1 MSSRDKILIGVVA
14 IVAVIGGAWMGVV
27 KPKREDAR
35 QIETQITA
43 ARSDLAG
50 VSARAASYRAARDR
64 LRKHPQAF
72 EKAGRAL
79 PSRVSMPEL
88 LRTLTRTARGTGV
101 TMGELN
107 VGNDA
112 GGGASSS
119 TPGISSVG
127 LQLSFDGDFLA
138 LHRYLE
144 RLERFVQVSSKDV
157 AARGRLVALNNV
169 QLSSGDS
176 GLTAK
181 VGATV
186 YVLQPGAL
194 TPGAATTAPAAT
206 GATAAPATAGAP
218 PAAGA
223 PAAPAASASNSTTG
237 GA

>member
-1 MSSRDKILIGVVA
+1 
-14 IVAVIGGAWMGVV
+14 
-27 KPKREDAR
+27 
-35 QIETQITA
+35 
-43 ARSDLAG
+43 
-50 VSARAASYRAARDR
+50 
-64 LRKHPQAF
+64 
-72 EKAGRAL
+72 
-79 PSRVSMPEL
+79 MPEL

-101 TMGELN
+101 TMGELT
-107 VGNDA
+107 VGA
-112 GGGASSS
+112 GDSAATASS
-119 TPGISSVG
+119 PGITSVG

-169 QLSSGDS
+169 QLTNGND

-194 TPGAATTAPAAT
+194 TPGATTTTAPAAGST
-206 GATAAPATAGAP
+206 P